1 MYLNENS
8 EQTITMI
15 DSSEKLIT
23 LLDGSKWKVE
33 DINDYKLSLWLSMN
47 KVIVK
52 KSGLSFEMTNTNRDE
67 TLKVKQ
73 L

>member
-1 MYLNENS
+1 MYLNEGS

-23 LLDGSKWKVE
+23 LLDGSKWIVE

-52 KSGLSFEMTNTNRDE
+52 KTALDFEMTNTNRDE
-67 TLKVKQ
+67 ILKVKQ
-73 L
+73 V

>member
-1 MYLNENS
+1 MYLNEGS

-23 LLDGSKWKVE
+23 LIDGSKWKVE

-52 KSGLSFEMTNTNRDE
+52 KSGLYLEMTNTNRDE

>member
-1 MYLNENS
+1 MYSNEGT

-15 DSSEKLIT
+15 DSSEKVIT
-23 LLDGSKWKVE
+23 LLDGSKWRVD

-52 KSGLSFEMTNTNRDE
+52 KSILDFEMTNTNRDE
-67 TLKVKQ
+67 SLKVKQ

>member
-1 MYLNENS
+1 MYLNEGS

-15 DSSEKLIT
+15 ESSEKIIT
-23 LLDGSKWKVE
+23 LLDGSKWKIE

-47 KVIVK
+47 KAIVK
-52 KSGLSFEMTNTNRDE
+52 KSGVGFEMTNTNRDE

>member
-1 MYLNENS
+1 MYLNEGS

-23 LLDGSKWKVE
+23 LLDGSKWRVE

-52 KSGLSFEMTNTNRDE
+52 KFGLGFEMTNTNRDD

-73 L
+73 V